1 MKKFV
6 TFLVM
11 LSLTLSL
18 LNVDSAFARPKRNP
32 KSSTPATR
40 THHRKR
46 PSAPRT
52 STPRS
57 TSPSTPPRPSA
68 PKGSSEPGELYKPAE
83 PLMDRSITE
92 ALRNGHILLNF
103 ENIDIRVLARMMS
116 ELTGKNI
123 VVDNAVNGKATI
135 LSSREVTVPEAWDI
149 FKAAMHRYGYSIV
162 NRGGATMIL
171 PIAASK
177 ASASIYQNQAP
188 IPSGEDT
195 IMAILILKRGNP
207 EDMEKTIKPLLS
219 ENGVVSSYK
228 DGKAIVIT
236 DQASIVNRVAQI
248 VKGLDNADPKTR
260 TTVVFPRYMEADKV
274 VNSIKNIYKD
284 KESRNEF
291 AISAFVPA
299 NAVIIAANPELTGEI
314 KQLLYRLD
322 IPLSAPTKTEPARF
336 FVYNLQYAQAS
347 DVAKILSE
355 MLSERQKAVEQRLKE
370 AKVPATEDAAKN
382 TAKPKDVTADITG
395 PTGKPEAVNTIGFTS
410 SKVSADTETN
420 SLLLYVSPSE
430 YDELRSVI
438 AKLDCERRQ
447 IQISAVVA
455 EVALQR
461 TRDMGINWQAAASGG
476 VIGSYSGGLTE
487 EGLLNVLASGNFV
500 VGTMASGSETIKV
513 NNQDVQVPKF
523 LAFLSMLASN
533 TDYNLISAPRVL
545 TQDNKQ
551 AMINVGQVV
560 PFATSG
566 KLDAYGQPLVTFD
579 YRNVG
584 IKLEVTPH
592 MSRSGKIRMDVKQEI
607 QEVTSYLEQ
616 EMGGVKFSAP
626 VVSNREVKTTVTIPD
641 GDTLLIG
648 GLISKKTSDVI
659 KGVPFLRDLPI
670 LGFLFRSK
678 SSEEHKTSIFIS
690 LTPKVVDLDDNVEV
704 NDAPLAPYLQ
714 YPGLPGDQQHENRD
728 TILPDYNSV
737 DVPISSYQYKTTQI
751 LPNNEQLAEPAA
763 DAPASVNNAPMPN
776 RITLPVVTNKK
787 N

>member
-1 MKKFV
+1 M
-6 TFLVM
+6 VM
-11 LSLTLSL
+11 LSLALPLLSA
-18 LNVDSAFARPKRNP
+18 DGAFARPKRHP
-32 KSSTPATR
+32 KSQNKPSTPAVTR
-40 THHRKR
+40 PARRT
-46 PSAPRT
+46 PSPRT
-52 STPRS
+52 Q
-57 TSPSTPPRPSA
+57 
-68 PKGSSEPGELYKPAE
+68 SSKANNEPGELYTPAE
-83 PLMDRSITE
+83 PLMDRTITQ

-103 ENIDIRVLARMMS
+103 ENIDVRVLARMMS

-149 FKAAMHRYGYSIV
+149 FKAAMNRYGYSIV
-162 NRGGATMIL
+162 NRAGATMIL

-177 ASASIYQNQAP
+177 GSAQIYQGQSP
-188 IPSGEDT
+188 IPSSEDT
-195 IMAILILKRGNP
+195 IVAVLILKRGNP
-207 EDMEKTIKPLLS
+207 EDIEKTIKPLLS
-219 ENGVVSSYK
+219 ETGVVSSYK

-236 DQASIVNRVAQI
+236 DQAFIVNRVAQI
-248 VKGLDNADPKTR
+248 VKGLDSADPKTR

-274 VNSIKNIYKD
+274 VNSIKNIYKE

-291 AISAFVPA
+291 AISSFAPS
-299 NAVIIAANPELTGEI
+299 NAIIIAANPELTGEI

-382 TAKPKDVTADITG
+382 SSKNKDVTADITG
-395 PTGKPEAVNTIGFTS
+395 PTGKTEAVNTVGFTS
-410 SKVSADTETN
+410 SKVSSDTETN

-461 TRDMGINWQAAASGG
+461 THNMGINWQAAASGG
-476 VIGSYSGGLTE
+476 VIGSFSGGLTE

-500 VGTMASGSETIKV
+500 MGTLSSGSETIKV
-513 NNQDVQVPKF
+513 NNQDVKVPKF
-523 LAFLSMLASN
+523 LAFLSMLANN

-566 KLDAYGQPLVTFD
+566 KLDSYGQPLVTFD

-616 EMGGVKFSAP
+616 EMAGVKFSAP

-659 KGVPFLRDLPI
+659 KGIPFLRDIPI

-678 SSEEHKTSIFIS
+678 SSEEQKTSIFIS
-690 LTPKVVDLDDNVEV
+690 LTPKVVDLDDNMEV
-704 NDAPLAPYLQ
+704 NDAPLAPYLK

-728 TILPDYNSV
+728 TILPEYNGV
-737 DVPISSYQYKTTQI
+737 DVPVSSYQYKTTQI
-751 LPNNEQLAEPAA
+751 LPQEEQFADPQRTEPGSVGNPTPNHTATPTVTP
-763 DAPASVNNAPMPN
+763 APSRV
-776 RITLPVVTNKK
+776 TLPVVTNKK
-787 N
+787 S

>member
-6 TFLVM
+6 TFLV
-11 LSLTLSL
+11 TLSL
-18 LNVDSAFARPKRNP
+18 ALPLFSADGAFARPRRHH
-32 KSSTPATR
+32 SRRPAATA
-40 THHRKR
+40 
-46 PSAPRT
+46 PSRI
-52 STPRS
+52 R
-57 TSPSTPPRPSA
+57 A
-68 PKGSSEPGELYKPAE
+68 PKPKTTRPVGAGAHNIDNAPGELYQPSA

-103 ENIDIRVLARMMS
+103 ENIDVRVLARMMS

-135 LSSREVTVPEAWDI
+135 LSSREVTVPEAWEI
-149 FKAAMHRYGYSIV
+149 FKAAMNRYGFSIV
-162 NRGGATMIL
+162 NQGGTTLIV
-171 PIAASK
+171 PVAA
-177 ASASIYQNQAP
+177 ARANAQVLQGQAP
-188 IPSGEDT
+188 IPSSDDT
-195 IMAILILKRGNP
+195 VMAVLILKRGNP
-207 EDMEKTIKPLLS
+207 EDIERTVKPLLS

-228 DGKAIVIT
+228 DGKAVVIT

-248 VKGLDNADPKTR
+248 VKGLDSADPQMR
-260 TTVVFPRYMEADKV
+260 TAVVFPRYMEAEKV
-274 VNSIKNIYKD
+274 VNSIKNIYKE
-284 KESRNEF
+284 KEGRNEM
-291 AISAFVPA
+291 AISAFAPS
-299 NAVIIAANPELTGEI
+299 NAVIIAANPEIIGEI

-322 IPLSAPTKTEPARF
+322 IPMAAPTKTEPARF

-347 DVAKILSE
+347 DVAKVLSE

-370 AKVPATEDAAKN
+370 AKVPATENAAAAKN
-382 TAKPKDVTADITG
+382 SAKPKDVAADITG
-395 PTGKPEAVNTIGFTS
+395 PTGAPETPATIGFTS

-420 SLLLYVSPSE
+420 SLLLYLSPSE
-430 YDELRSVI
+430 YDELRTIIS
-438 AKLDCERRQ
+438 KLDCERRQ

-461 TRDMGINWQAAASGG
+461 ARDMGINWQAAASGG
-476 VIGSYSGGLTE
+476 VIGSFSGGLTE

-500 VGTMASGSETIKV
+500 VGTMGSGTETIKV
-513 NNQDVQVPKF
+513 NNQEVKVPKF
-523 LAFLSMLASN
+523 LAFLSMLATN

-607 QEVTSYLEQ
+607 QEVTSYLAQ
-616 EMGGVKFSAP
+616 EMAGVKFSAP

-641 GDTLLIG
+641 GGTLLIG
-648 GLISKKTSDVI
+648 GLISKKTSDTI

-670 LGFLFRSK
+670 IGFLFRSK
-678 SSEEHKTSIFIS
+678 SSEEQKTSIFIS
-690 LTPKVVDLDDNVEV
+690 LTPKVVDLDDNIEV
-704 NDAPLAPYLQ
+704 DDAPLAPYLKS
-714 YPGLPGDQQHENRD
+714 PGLPGDQQHENRD
-728 TILPDYNSV
+728 TILPEYNGV
-737 DVPISSYQYKTTQI
+737 DVPVSSYQYKTTQI
-751 LPNNEQLAEPAA
+751 LPREEQLAEPQDGAA
-763 DAPASVNNAPMPN
+763 PSPNSGAAPASNPTPARV
-776 RITLPVVTNKK
+776 TLPVVSAKK
-787 N
+787 R